1 MVLPLIF
8 MVTPCAKNNAAST
21 PLSFIQYR
29 AYAYQEK
36 EGTEKIDT
44 YQKESV
50 K

>member
-1 MVLPLIF
+1 
-8 MVTPCAKNNAAST
+8 MVTPCAKNKAASM
-21 PLSFIQYR
+21 PLSFTQYR